1 MRKRVKL
8 KKPDYDRGIANLAC
22 SVLAHY
28 GVTPPNATLAAAD
41 ALLHRR
47 WRNVVVLLLDGM
59 GVTILQNHLSPE
71 GFFRRH
77 LRTEYSST
85 FPPTT
90 VAATTAILSGLTP
103 NQSGWLGWTG
113 YFPQLDR
120 NIVYFLNKDN
130 DTGESIAEYHAAGRF
145 VPYVKITDRIRSAGY
160 EAYELAS
167 FLPPQPKT
175 YDDFCAEIER
185 LCSRD
190 GEKYIYAYWNEPDKT
205 MHEKGVDGPE
215 IGLLIQRLEERTA
228 RLAEALQDTL
238 LMITADHGMIHA
250 RCHVL
255 TDDPDVLDC
264 LVRPPSI
271 ESRAV
276 NFFVKDGMQAAFEE
290 AFHKHF
296 GSDFRLMR
304 KAEVLAE
311 KLFGPGENHPALE
324 GMLGDYL
331 AVATGDATLRMVDK
345 GYLGEHAGMTEE
357 EMTIPLIAVSKP

>member
-1 MRKRVKL
+1 MRKRVRL
-8 KKPDYDRGIANLAC
+8 KKPDYGAGIANLAC

-28 GVTPPNATLAAAD
+28 GVTPPNATLPAVD
-41 ALLHRR
+41 ALLQRR

-59 GVTILQNHLSPE
+59 GVRILQKHLLPE

-77 LRTEYSST
+77 LCMEYSST

-113 YFPQLDR
+113 YFPQIDR

-130 DTGESIAEYHAAGRF
+130 DTGESITEYNVSGRF

-167 FLPPQPKT
+167 FLPPQPKS
-175 YDDFCAEIER
+175 YEDFCREIER
-185 LCSRD
+185 LCSRES
-190 GEKYIYAYWNEPDKT
+190 EKYIYAYWNEPDKT

-215 IGLLIQRLEERTA
+215 IGSLMQRLEERTA

-238 LMITADHGMIHA
+238 LMITADHGMIHT

-255 TDDPDVLDC
+255 TEYPDVLDC
-264 LVRPPSI
+264 LIRPPSI

-276 NFFVKDGMQAAFEE
+276 NFFVKDGMQTAFEK
-290 AFHKHF
+290 AFQKHF
-296 GSDFRLMR
+296 GREFRLMH
-304 KAEVLAE
+304 KAEVLEE
-311 KLFGPGENHPALE
+311 KLFGPGENHPALD

-331 AVATGDATLRMVDK
+331 AVATGTETLRMVDK
-345 GYLGEHAGMTEE
+345 GYLGEHAGMTAE